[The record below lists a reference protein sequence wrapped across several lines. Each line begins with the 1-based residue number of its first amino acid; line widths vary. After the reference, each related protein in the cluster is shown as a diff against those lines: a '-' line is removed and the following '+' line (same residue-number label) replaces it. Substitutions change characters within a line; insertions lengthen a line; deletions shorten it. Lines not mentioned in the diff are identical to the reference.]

1 MRLGSEAEWDEAG
14 GVLQMM
20 IGTLRSTRPT
30 PENQLH
36 IAAAIE
42 HLTDAQKHLL
52 KAGVYSKEFQPD
64 IYFY

>member
-1 MRLGSEAEWDEAG
+1 MRLGNEAEWDEAG

-20 IGTLRSTRPT
+20 IATLRSTRPT
-30 PENQLH
+30 PEKQLD

-42 HLTDAQKHLL
+42 HLTKAQKNLV